1 MNEHLEVRKYG
12 QGTVYL
18 RLAGLKCRGVGE
30 MEIEFIIEKNGRGWQ
45 NRRWEDREF
54 HPEGRGAHCLLL

>member
-18 RLAGLKCRGVGE
+18 RLAGLKSRKGGGGE
-30 MEIEFIIEKNGRGWQ
+30 
-45 NRRWEDREF
+45 WEVE
-54 HPEGRGAHCLLL
+54 LKK

>member
-18 RLAGLKCRGVGE
+18 RLAGLKSRKGWGGGGE
-30 MEIEFIIEKNGRGWQ
+30 WEIELKK
-45 NRRWEDREF
+45 
-54 HPEGRGAHCLLL
+54 